1 MNLLTVIIA
10 ILVFLAVIWILVAVL
25 LYARKKLVPEK
36 KVKVHVNKEKSC
48 DADYGTTLLQ
58 SLSDQKIYVPSAC
71 GGGGTC
77 GTCKGIILSGGGD
90 ILPTEKAHIDHKLE
104 KEHYRLFCQVK
115 VKNEMEVELPPEI
128 LGVKKWECEVVHN
141 KNVATY
147 IKELVLKLP
156 DNEKL
161 NFRSGSYIQIDAPKT
176 KIDFKNFQ
184 VEEQF
189 RREWEEL
196 GIFDQVMKNSDP
208 TTRAY
213 SLANPPADNDN
224 LVLNVRIALPPFNPK
239 KQKFKSVNPGIVSS
253 YIFALNPGDKVML
266 SGPYGD
272 FFLRDTNNEKMFIGG
287 GAGMAPL
294 RSHIFYLFKT
304 LHFQGKTTFWYGGRS
319 LRELF
324 YREEFDALQRDVE
337 NFSFHVALSEPK
349 PEDQWNG
356 NTGFI
361 HQVIFEQYLK
371 NHPNPEDIEYYI
383 CGPPLMLQAVRT
395 MLDRLGVPE
404 NMILFDDFGS

>member
-1 MNLLTVIIA
+1 MNLLTVLIA
-10 ILVFLAVIWILVAVL
+10 ILVFLAVIWLLVAVL
-25 LYARKKLVPEK
+25 LFARKKLVPEK

-71 GGGGTC
+71 GGAGTC

-176 KIDFKNFQ
+176 KIDFKDFR
-184 VEEQF
+184 VDEQF
-189 RREWEEL
+189 RREWQEL
-196 GIFDQVMKNSDP
+196 GIFDHVMKNSDP

-253 YIFALNPGDKVML
+253 YIFALNPGDKVTL

-272 FFLRDTNNEKMFIGG
+272 FFLRNTNNEKMFIGG

-294 RSHIFYLFKT
+294 RSHIFHLFKT

-324 YREEFDALQRDVE
+324 YREEFDALQHDVE

-371 NHPNPEDIEYYI
+371 NHPAPEEIEYYI

-404 NMILFDDFGS
+404 NMILFDDFGN

>member
-371 NHPNPEDIEYYI
+371 NHPAPEEIEYYI